1 MRKESFIVISFLV
14 LINAGIVCGSNE
26 ILLKSRS
33 FVRERGINADT
44 REVIEAIPG
53 RAHVLIQLEHIQTIA
68 ERKEFEAKGIK
79 LLSYIPNKAW
89 FASIASDKAVQ
100 IAALANVRAIIEILP
115 EDKISSHIIAGK
127 FFEKRVKEGK
137 LDLIVEF
144 FKDVSLEEA
153 ELVIMNHRGYVVGR
167 VSRLNAFVVTVEKEE
182 CINLAFEE
190 KVKWVE
196 QELPLEE
203 FNDGIRT
210 AIGVDIVQ
218 DPPLTILTEP
228 T

>member
-33 FVRERGINADT
+33 FVPERGISADT
-44 REVIEAIPG
+44 RAVIEAIPG
-53 RAHVLIQLEHIQTIA
+53 RAHVLIQLEHIPTIA

-89 FASIASDKAVQ
+89 FASIASDKAGQ
-100 IAALANVRAIIEILP
+100 IAAFSNVRAISEILP
-115 EDKISSHIIAGK
+115 EDKISPHIIDGE
-127 FFEKRVKEGK
+127 FFEKRVKDGK
-137 LDLIVEF
+137 LDLIVQF
-144 FKDVSLEEA
+144 FQDVSLEEA
-153 ELVIMNHRGYVVGR
+153 ELVIGNHKGYVVGS
-167 VSRLNAFVVTVEKEE
+167 VSRLNAFVVTIEKEE

-190 KVKWVE
+190 TIKWIE

-203 FNDGIRT
+203 FNDEIRA
-210 AIGVDIVQ
+210 AIGVNTVQ
-218 DPPLTILTEP
+218 APPL
-228 T
+228 